1 MCHLT
6 EEESLSG
13 ATIDEVLIWGP
24 QNLHDTRQ
32 LLLLIF
38 TRKDRESR
46 IELGEDATQTPHV
59 NSHVIVHAQDNFRR
73 PIETALDISIDYAWL
88 SILGTTVRINSLFSC
103 SKQLLPKSITLMAL
117 FAGCRNN
124 TFYRVI
130 RQRACNA
137 RTTNLWLEIAMH
149 YAMMPH

>member
-1 MCHLT
+1 MLQRCLRFHPSLRIPYKAPRNEVNKVIVLAPQNLGKRFCAWSST
-6 EEESLSG
+6 TTLRVHHGSGCAIVIEEESLSG

-73 PIETALDISIDYAWL
+73 PIETALDISID
-88 SILGTTVRINSLFSC
+88 
-103 SKQLLPKSITLMAL
+103 LLML
-117 FAGCRNN
+117 
-124 TFYRVI
+124 
-130 RQRACNA
+130 
-137 RTTNLWLEIAMH
+137 
-149 YAMMPH
+149 